1 MTTIH
6 INNWIRFHS
15 CSVSADQKSELGKI
29 IRPPLMWEFLS
40 SLPSR
45 HSVRRIFWGQMTDN
59 PLGHWN
65 QWFFCVGGFLSDLK
79 CEKNFGGLDNY
90 QYQLRLKIPERC
102 SASST
107 TKGSGRANPQRLP
120 KLWKKK
126 LLICQWTHYH
136 QIPMEQ
142 TCIQVANICMYIHV
156 QYM

>member
-29 IRPPLMWEFLS
+29 IRPPLMWEFFS

-65 QWFFCVGGFLSDLK
+65 QWFFCVGDFLSDLK
-79 CEKNFGGLDNY
+79 YERNFGGLL
-90 QYQLRLKIPERC
+90 QITVHVVPGTSTCTGPGPGVVPVVLFFLPPSACICALVLKIKFFILRPWFFNEKRK
-102 SASST
+102 
-107 TKGSGRANPQRLP
+107 KGE
-120 KLWKKK
+120 LWKY
-126 LLICQWTHYH
+126 L
-136 QIPMEQ
+136 
-142 TCIQVANICMYIHV
+142 
-156 QYM
+156 

>member
-29 IRPPLMWEFLS
+29 IRPPLMWEFFS

-90 QYQLRLKIPERC
+90 QYQLRLKIPGRC

-107 TKGSGRANPQRLP
+107 TKYMYVHMYPWDVSHTWLNWS
-120 KLWKKK
+120 K
-126 LLICQWTHYH
+126 ICPLFFDCW
-136 QIPMEQ
+136 
-142 TCIQVANICMYIHV
+142 
-156 QYM
+156 YMSVRCND